1 MTKRKGSVILKTSQ
15 KMDVSSMAFDQQK
28 YIREFTKE
36 NYDRIEFLVPK
47 GRKNEVKQFA
57 KLRGKSVTELVVEAL
72 ESYYRINLSKYGEF

>member
-1 MTKRKGSVILKTSQ
+1 MKGSGILKASQ
-15 KMDVSSMAFDQQK
+15 KMDVSGMAFDQQK

-57 KLRGKSVTELVVEAL
+57 KLRGKSVTEFVVEAL
-72 ESYYRINLSKYGEF
+72 ESYYRINLSKYGDF